1 MGVVPSCT
9 MGILGVHHRN
19 CCDVVGET
27 GTVGIRS
34 HWLETPWTPYEV
46 YTTKYSLSPA
56 HYTSDKV
63 IRCVNFIRCPR
74 LFRPMGSNANQL
86 VVSWCWGPNKVIQ
99 KIENTMNNTNATTQK
114 RTNIFALI
122 AFRPSWIV
130 T

>member
-9 MGILGVHHRN
+9 MGILGVHHCN

-56 HYTSDKV
+56 HYISDKV

-74 LFRPMGSNANQL
+74 LFRPAWDLML
-86 VVSWCWGPNKVIQ
+86 
-99 KIENTMNNTNATTQK
+99 TN
-114 RTNIFALI
+114 
-122 AFRPSWIV
+122 W
-130 T
+130 